1 MSKSNLAKNTALLSI
16 GTMLTKG
23 INLIMI
29 PLFSAWLSTEDYGM
43 YDLLATYVSLLIPFI
58 TLSSSDAVF
67 RFVIESNTDN
77 DKKKYISTAFGINA
91 INTCIVILGLIVI
104 RLLTGWEY
112 TLPFIALLV
121 SELFLN
127 HLQGVTRA
135 IKQLRLYALANVVS
149 TVGIAG
155 CVTFFVLV
163 LKLGLTGMI
172 YGYTVGYLIG
182 EALLVV
188 SIKYWKYIQ
197 LSSISFET
205 VKQLVAYSYPLI
217 PNNI

>member
-77 DKKKYISTAFGINA
+77 DKKKYISTAF
-91 INTCIVILGLIVI
+91 
-104 RLLTGWEY
+104 
-112 TLPFIALLV
+112 
-121 SELFLN
+121 
-127 HLQGVTRA
+127 
-135 IKQLRLYALANVVS
+135 
-149 TVGIAG
+149 
-155 CVTFFVLV
+155 
-163 LKLGLTGMI
+163 
-172 YGYTVGYLIG
+172 
-182 EALLVV
+182 
-188 SIKYWKYIQ
+188 
-197 LSSISFET
+197 
-205 VKQLVAYSYPLI
+205 
-217 PNNI
+217 

>member
-1 MSKSNLAKNTALLSI
+1 MSLSKSNLAKNTALLSI

-67 RFVIESNTDN
+67 RFVIESNADD

-91 INTCIVILGLIVI
+91 INTCIVILGLIVV

-112 TLPFIALLV
+112 TLPFIACIMYLA
-121 SELFLN
+121 SDINSDN
-127 HLQGVTRA
+127 H
-135 IKQLRLYALANVVS
+135 
-149 TVGIAG
+149 
-155 CVTFFVLV
+155 C
-163 LKLGLTGMI
+163 
-172 YGYTVGYLIG
+172 
-182 EALLVV
+182 
-188 SIKYWKYIQ
+188 
-197 LSSISFET
+197 
-205 VKQLVAYSYPLI
+205 
-217 PNNI
+217 

>member
-104 RLLTGWEY
+104 RLLTGWESFAGSY
-112 TLPFIALLV
+112 QSNKTIKTICTCQCCIDGRDCRLCN
-121 SELFLN
+121 FLCFGS
-127 HLQGVTRA
+127 QTR
-135 IKQLRLYALANVVS
+135 IDWND
-149 TVGIAG
+149 IW
-155 CVTFFVLV
+155 
-163 LKLGLTGMI
+163 I
-172 YGYTVGYLIG
+172 YSRIFN
-182 EALLVV
+182 
-188 SIKYWKYIQ
+188 W
-197 LSSISFET
+197 
-205 VKQLVAYSYPLI
+205 
-217 PNNI
+217 